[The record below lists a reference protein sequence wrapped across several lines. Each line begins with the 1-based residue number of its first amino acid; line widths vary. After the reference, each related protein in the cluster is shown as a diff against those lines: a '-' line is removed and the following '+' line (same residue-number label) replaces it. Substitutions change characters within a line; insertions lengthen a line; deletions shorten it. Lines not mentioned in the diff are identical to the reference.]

1 MDVEAVFVGLR
12 DNANTIPELRCFEY
26 VPDSIAPP
34 CFFPVE
40 VEIEFDRAFGRGMD
54 ELTVRCQVL
63 VAHGSD
69 RSGQRLL
76 KGYLAGDGPLSLK
89 AALHSD
95 PTLGGACDD
104 LRVRRVAGYRLY
116 VHNGVTFY
124 GAELDI
130 HIIGEGD

>member
-12 DNANTIPELRCFEY
+12 DNASTIPDLRCFEY
-26 VPDSIAPP
+26 VPESIAPP
-34 CFFPVE
+34 TFFPVE
-40 VEIEFDRAFGRGMD
+40 VEIDYDRAFNRGMD

-63 VAHGSD
+63 VSRSSD

-76 KGYLAGDGPLSLK
+76 KGYLAGAGPLSLK
-89 AALHSD
+89 AALQSD
-95 PTLGGACDD
+95 RTLNGACDD

-116 VHNGVTFY
+116 QHGNSEFY
-124 GAELDI
+124 GAEFDI

>member
-1 MDVEAVFVGLR
+1 MDVEAVLVGLR
-12 DNANTIPELRCFEY
+12 DNASTIPELRCYEY

-34 CFFPVE
+34 CFYPLE
-40 VEIEFDRAFGRGMD
+40 VEIDYDRAFARGMD
-54 ELTVRCQVL
+54 ELTVRCLLL
-63 VAHGSD
+63 VSRGSD

-76 KGYLAGDGPLSLK
+76 KGYLAGSGPLSLK
-89 AALHSD
+89 AALQTD
-95 PTLGGACDD
+95 RTLNGACDD

-116 VHNGVTFY
+116 EHSGKEHY

>member
-1 MDVEAVFVGLR
+1 VDVDAVFVGLR
-12 DNANTIPELRCFEY
+12 DNASTIPELRCYEY

-40 VEIEFDRAFGRGMD
+40 VEIDFDKAYGRGMD
-54 ELTVRCQVL
+54 EFTVRCHVL

-76 KGYLAGDGPLSLK
+76 KGYLAGSGPLSLK
-89 AALHSD
+89 TALQTD
-95 PTLGGACDD
+95 RTLNGACDD
-104 LRVRRVAGYRLY
+104 LRLRRIAGYRLY
-116 VHNGVTFY
+116 EHNGKQFY